1 MQPDMLAQLRDDEAD
16 GGRPNLV
23 VYDDAT
29 GRPIG
34 PGATLQGHPTIG
46 IGRALDTHGVSALEA
61 ERMFAADVTTAELAV
76 LAIWPWSSRLDAV
89 RRDALANMA
98 FELGGHG
105 LAEFLHMAA
114 ALQRQDWQAA
124 HDAALDSA
132 WARELARFGSRR
144 ARRIAAQLLT
154 GLVDPGGLE

>member
-1 MQPDMLAQLRDDEAD
+1 MLPAMLSQLRDDEAD

-29 GRPIG
+29 GQPIRPG
-34 PGATLQGHPTIG
+34 TLVVGHPTIA
-46 IGRALDTHGVSALEA
+46 IGRALDTHGVSDAEA
-61 ERMFAADVTTAELAV
+61 EAFFASDVATAEAGV
-76 LAIWPWSSRLDAV
+76 AAIWPWTSALDPV

-98 FELGGHG
+98 FEMGAHG
-105 LAEFLHMAA
+105 LAEFLHMGA
-114 ALQRQDWQAA
+114 ALQRGDWQAA
-124 HDAALDSA
+124 HDAALDSG

-144 ARRIAAQLLT
+144 ARRVAAQLLT